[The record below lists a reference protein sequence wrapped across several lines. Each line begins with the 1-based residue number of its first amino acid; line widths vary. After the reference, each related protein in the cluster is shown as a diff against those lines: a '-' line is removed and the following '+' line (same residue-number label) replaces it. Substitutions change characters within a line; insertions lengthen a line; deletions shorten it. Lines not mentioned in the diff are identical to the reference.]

1 MANKIVMAIC
11 DDEKE
16 ILNIISSS
24 VSSAFTNK
32 KIEFELLTYT
42 DPLFL
47 KDDLPSKNISLIFLD
62 IDMPNFSGI
71 QLAKYINDM
80 NLDIDF
86 IFVSNREDLVFES
99 LKTRPFGF
107 VRKSAFLSDIT
118 PVIDT
123 YIKTKFHN
131 EDAGIV
137 VKTKNGKESVA
148 LNDITYIEAIGK
160 SQYIHLKS
168 DAERTLELHSSLS
181 ILEKTLKDRNF
192 VRASKGFIVSLR
204 YVKAVN
210 SDEVLLTTGEKITI
224 SKVYSHDV
232 RMAYMDYLQQLESV
246 IL

>member
-1 MANKIVMAIC
+1 MANKIVIAIC
-11 DDEKE
+11 DDERE

-24 VSSAFTNK
+24 VSIAFTNK
-32 KIEFELLTYT
+32 HINMEILTYT
-42 DPLFL
+42 DPFFL
-47 KDDLPSKNISLIFLD
+47 KDDLSNKNISLIFLD
-62 IDMPNFSGI
+62 IDMPGLSGI

-80 NLDIDF
+80 NLEIDF

-118 PVIDT
+118 PIIDT

-131 EDAGIV
+131 EDAGIL
-137 VKTKNGKESVA
+137 VKTKNGRESVA

-160 SQYIHLKS
+160 SQFIHLKS
-168 DAERTLELHSSLS
+168 DPNKAAEVHSSLS
-181 ILEKTLKDRNF
+181 TLQESLKSKNF
-192 VRASKGFIVSLR
+192 IRVSKGFIVSLR
-204 YVKAVN
+204 YVKAIN
-210 SDEVLLTTGEKITI
+210 CDEVLLSTGEKIII
-224 SKVYSHDV
+224 SKIYSHDV